1 MFVVLKINELFFIT
15 FLNDSKKKYIHDTKI
30 GRQLSAGGVEEE

>member
-15 FLNDSKKKYIHDTKI
+15 FLNGRKVLMLPI
-30 GRQLSAGGVEEE
+30 GIEPDASECYKE